1 MSHDTSAMRD
11 MHLLQNRSRIADLA
25 ARLIAEHGI
34 QDYALAKRKAAR
46 SLGLPEGRGLPS
58 NDEVD
63 AALVYRLSLF
73 EPEEQATLL
82 LALRQQALAVMR
94 VFAHFSPSLTGVVA
108 SGTVS
113 EHSRIELDISADSSK
128 DFEQYLVNQGI
139 EFKIQDKGGRMA
151 YLIYSEP
158 TDVLVRIIANEG
170 HHPPSGARVR
180 LSLPQLEKL
189 LPPAESGALAPA
201 GYNQHP

>member
-1 MSHDTSAMRD
+1 MRD
-11 MHLLQNRSRIADLA
+11 IHLQQNRARIAELA
-25 ARLIAEHGI
+25 ARFIAEHGI

-46 SLGLPEGRGLPS
+46 SLGLPDGRGLPS

-63 AALVYRLSLF
+63 SALIYLQSLY
-73 EPEEQATLL
+73 EPEELANLL
-82 LALRQQALAVMR
+82 LALRRQALAVMR
-94 VFAHFSPSLTGVVA
+94 VFEHFSPSLTGMVA
-108 SGTVS
+108 SGAVS

-158 TDVLVRIIANEG
+158 TDVLVRIVAGEG
-170 HHPPSGARVR
+170 HHAASGGRTR
-180 LSLPQLEKL
+180 LSLQQLEKL
-189 LPPAESGALAPA
+189 LPPTDTGVVPPA
-201 GYNQHP
+201 SYNRNP